1 MLAKDEELY
10 LQLKKKYLGV
20 EKAVDMIKDL
30 DGDPQP
36 KDYLFMKLGQSLTT
50 DGHLLNGA
58 ETMQVYFAGCQGKA
72 RKDLVLYA
80 VPYGGNEQKKSR
92 GLQQTD
98 SHGKACRCCLRS
110 IRNSTEMRSPI
121 VRM

>member
-1 MLAKDEELY
+1 MAKDEELY

-58 ETMQVYFAGCQGKA
+58 EAMQIYLRDAKENTEGPGSL
-72 RKDLVLYA
+72 RSPLRW
-80 VPYGGNEQKKSR
+80 NEQKKSR

-98 SHGKACRCCLRS
+98 SIWQRPADAVCAQSGTQRK
-110 IRNSTEMRSPI
+110 
-121 VRM
+121 